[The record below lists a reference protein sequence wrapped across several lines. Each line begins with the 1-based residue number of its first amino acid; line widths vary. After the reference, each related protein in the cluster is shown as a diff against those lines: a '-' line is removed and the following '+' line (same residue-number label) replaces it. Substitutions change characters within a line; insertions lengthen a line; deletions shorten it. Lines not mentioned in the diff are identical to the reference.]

1 MTPRRRVRAR
11 TSPVA
16 LVGRILVV
24 LLALALLWYGLMLV
38 LLALGVDPGTVDRI
52 SGYRTAFD
60 YLAGLREG
68 DLSDLARLIAAVAGV
83 LAFFLFGYLAL
94 KELPRPYF
102 ARQDV
107 DLAEDERGRVVVE
120 PRAVERVAELAASTH
135 PAVAGAA
142 GRFGGDDLTV
152 NLGVRRA
159 RGLAEALDDV
169 HGRVVAALEQHGLP
183 AVDVHLTLTG
193 FERRTRRELE

>member
-1 MTPRRRVRAR
+1 MTPRQRVRTR

-38 LLALGVDPGTVDRI
+38 LLALGVDPGLVDAI

-60 YLAGLREG
+60 FLAGLREG
-68 DLSDLARLIAAVAGV
+68 DLSELARLVAAVVGV
-83 LAFFLFGYLAL
+83 LAFVLFGYLAL
-94 KELPRPYF
+94 KELPRPYL
-102 ARQDV
+102 ARHDV
-107 DLAEDERGRVVVE
+107 DLAESERGRDVVE
-120 PRAVERVAELAASTH
+120 PRAVERVAELAAGTH

-159 RGLAEALDDV
+159 RGLAEVLDDV

-183 AVDVHLTLTG
+183 AVDVHVTLTG
-193 FERRTRRELE
+193 FERRTRRELD